1 MRRYEDGATALAT
14 GRPPPPRVL
23 LADDHAMFRMGLR
36 RLLVKAGMEVVGEAS
51 DGQEAL
57 RLALLLRPDIVLLDV
72 SMPRVDGLE
81 AARRIRG
88 VCPRTRIVMMSGD
101 DSSERIADCRRAG
114 AAGFVAKG
122 ASGAE
127 VLEVVLA
134 AIDEAA
140 DEGQREA
147 REMSLVASPARVEE
161 TGDLSR
167 LTAREL
173 EILTLVAQGHSSVN
187 VAAILGISVRTAE
200 THRQNI
206 MEKLGVH
213 SAVCLTRIAVRMGL
227 A

>member
-1 MRRYEDGATALAT
+1 MRRYEEGATALAT

-23 LADDHAMFRMGLR
+23 LADDHAMFRMGLQ

-57 RLALLLRPDIVLLDV
+57 RLALLLRPDLVLLDV
-72 SMPRVDGLE
+72 SMPRLDGLE

-101 DSSERIADCRRAG
+101 DSSARIADCRRAG

-134 AIDEAA
+134 VLDVAA
-140 DEGQREA
+140 DEGRPDA
-147 REMSLVASPARVEE
+147 REMSAVASPARVE